1 MLIRPNRPFNPPTDV
16 IEQVDKLTVI
26 VEIAGMNPGDFNI
39 SLQSRRLTIS
49 GNRGKPQLEHQ
60 AYHQFEIGFGEFR
73 IELNLPW
80 TANRDGVTAT
90 YQQGFLQIE
99 LPRKPAEQVSIVDLN
114 AEEQEHRPL

>member
-16 IEQVDKLTVI
+16 IEQTDKLTVI

-49 GNRGKPQLEHQ
+49 GNRAKPELQHQ
-60 AYHQFEIGFGEFR
+60 AYHQVEIGFGEFR

-80 TANRDGVTAT
+80 SANRDGVTAT